1 MTGLAAEKAREIEAG
16 LASSM
21 VSQIRQLPCITSD
34 IAKQLSDALAESGY
48 DEAGKAAILDAIDV
62 GLTSSNTIKPCQM
75 KRKTMR
81 VRIFV
86 VQPAVRDRFLHAH

>member
-1 MTGLAAEKAREIEAG
+1 MTGLAAEKAGEIEEG

-48 DEAGKAAILDAIDV
+48 DEAGKAAILDAIDA
-62 GLTSSNTIKPCQM
+62 GLTSCNTIKPCQR
-75 KRKTMR
+75 KRKLKSGCGHH
-81 VRIFV
+81 F
-86 VQPAVRDRFLHAH
+86 QYLWEGQL

>member
-16 LASSM
+16 LAASM

-62 GLTSSNTIKPCQM
+62 GLTTSNTIKPCQR
-75 KRKTMR
+75 KRKSKTGCGHQFQY
-81 VRIFV
+81 IWEG
-86 VQPAVRDRFLHAH
+86 QL